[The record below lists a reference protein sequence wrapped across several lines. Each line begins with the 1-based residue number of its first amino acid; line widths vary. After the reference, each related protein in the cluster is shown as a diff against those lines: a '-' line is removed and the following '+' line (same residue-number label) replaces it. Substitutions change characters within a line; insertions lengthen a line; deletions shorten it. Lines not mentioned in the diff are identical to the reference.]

1 MICDLRGEE
10 GETVHGVIEKN
21 IGCENMTQL
30 ECVQSHHRLFRF
42 RFQLIVQSLEKR
54 LVRGC
59 EKFLSVLA

>member
-1 MICDLRGEE
+1 M
-10 GETVHGVIEKN
+10 HGVIEKN